1 MRDSFYGWYLK
12 CQSEEKTLAII
23 PAVHQAGKKR
33 TCSIQVI
40 TEEESFTVA
49 FPGKV
54 YRKRK
59 GTLSIGRNQFHERGI
74 YLAVDTKK
82 LHMKGR
88 LLFGELTPLKKHIM
102 GPFAYLPFLE
112 CSHMVWSMQHLVSG
126 TVFINGEE
134 YVFQNA
140 RGYWEGDKGRS
151 FPNSYMW
158 TQSFLPEGSLT
169 LAVADIPL
177 GRSHFRG
184 IIAAVHWKGK
194 EYRMATY
201 LGARIVE
208 IEEGV
213 VRIRQGKLELEAQLM
228 ESAEQ
233 PLRAPDSG
241 CMSRIVRESVACK
254 VFYRFRRDG
263 HTLFALET
271 DRASFEQSER
281 KRDCETL

>member
-1 MRDSFYGWYLK
+1 MKDSFYGWYLK

-49 FPGKV
+49 YPGKV
-54 YRKRK
+54 YRRKK
-59 GTLSIGRNQFHERGI
+59 GTISIGRNQFHEKGI

-88 LLFGELTPLKKHIM
+88 LRFGELTPLKSHIM
-102 GPFAYLPFLE
+102 GPFAWLPFME
-112 CSHMVWSMQHLVSG
+112 CRHEVRSMYHPVSG
-126 TVFINGEE
+126 KVYVNGEE
-134 YVFQNA
+134 YIFERA
-140 RGYWEGDKGRS
+140 CGYWEGDSGKS
-151 FPNSYMW
+151 FPTSYMW
-158 TQSFLPEGSLT
+158 TQSFLPEGALMLS
-169 LAVADIPL
+169 VADISL
-177 GRSHFRG
+177 GRFHLRG
-184 IIAAVHWKGK
+184 IIAAVLWKGK
-194 EYRMATY
+194 EYRLATY

-208 IEEGV
+208 IEEGM
-213 VRIRQGKLELEAQLM
+213 VRIRQGKLELEAQLI

-241 CMSRIVRESVACK
+241 RMSRIVRESVACK

-271 DRASFEQSER
+271 NRASFEQS
-281 KRDCETL
+281 KK